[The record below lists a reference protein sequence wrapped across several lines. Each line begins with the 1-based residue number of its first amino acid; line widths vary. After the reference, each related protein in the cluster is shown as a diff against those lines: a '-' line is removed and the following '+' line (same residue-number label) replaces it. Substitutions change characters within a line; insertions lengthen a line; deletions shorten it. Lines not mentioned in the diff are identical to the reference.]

1 MSVPR
6 MARFKPH
13 GCYFDVGNLMQGIPC
28 FYDLPILFVVYIL
41 SLIPSIFYLPVI
53 TVNTTVT

>member
-1 MSVPR
+1 
-6 MARFKPH
+6 
-13 GCYFDVGNLMQGIPC
+13 MQGIPC